1 MDNDEFEIPDYDQL
15 EKTNNNNNNSLNLNN
30 SYKLPTNKKET
41 VKQRYEEHVQ
51 ATLDYRADVVESN
64 QRSPSMPENESKQQQ
79 KPEDINVN
87 YEELYRNAITS
98 SDNININI
106 DSNNSDNNNNN
117 NNNMDELERV
127 AMAYNA
133 QRSKQI
139 EQEVANNNEDG
150 DYDDHDDDDDDEEEE
165 EQLDPSIRWVTLE
178 ATEETDPIV
187 TNKTNNN
194 NKRNNTKKK
203 GKKKR
208 SRRRKVPNNIKVTTY
223 RYSRQNKSAE
233 YKQQIES
240 DVQAIL
246 ETLQST
252 EPVRRTA
259 VDLKEG
265 QAIRYSLPSKE
276 AKAQAIEALKLR
288 HEEEEL
294 VRERERKKQES
305 LERQKREEIEERKR
319 FKAFIEIQ
327 EEKNALKSSEML
339 RAKELI
345 VIRRLERLE
354 KARKKKQLE
363 RRRLEK
369 EKREAVRIRRIEQTK
384 EAAKKIKAQLDERW
398 ENAVALKESGKL
410 QSGYNSIPSAWD
422 RERNNYKSLNRM
434 NSYMHRGGGGF
445 SKRLSPGRVGS
456 NKTRSPARRRG
467 GGNSNNSFRENVRGE
482 PSETR
487 WARAKREAEA
497 RKKKED
503 EDLLKEE
510 LDRQKRLV
518 EQLRKKNREKAK
530 LQNRLATRES
540 NSNSNHTNKN
550 EMKNNN
556 GSAVKKKLAAEKAA
570 KEEKIK
576 LSRERKDKIKLA
588 RKRRKV
594 LEAKLNRE
602 TRERIALQR
611 KLEEKEAKERAR
623 IELMAKRK
631 AAKEKEQAQQE
642 SPIESKTDTN
652 NNFNNNKKKSSKNI
666 IRKPITV
673 GGEKKKKAKPATKAK
688 SSTAKNLKV
697 GTTVTDN
704 GVVKSTI
711 IPPQKSA
718 KRWDR
723 VQKEAAERRRVVEE
737 LKKSEDQR
745 KELKQKLLDEANKR
759 KKLQAEIEARE
770 VREKKFLEDKREKN
784 RMLIKMKEE
793 KLRKL
798 KLYEA
803 EQVRIHMEEEKKWG
817 KNVADNRSKK
827 LKKGAKNR
835 SVVASRSAGSKEGMS
850 PKRRGKNSGLRFVKN
865 KNSPAKSMLNKKFYT
880 KSSGKR
886 LEQFI
891 DNEISQRLKEERDLW
906 EKEKQSLLQKIN
918 SISNKQDNSVELDE
932 SSAEYKLMSEK
943 NRQLEII
950 ENELQKVT
958 TALNA
963 SQINES
969 QRALSPETS
978 IDSEYEALG
987 GWKEMQDLLSAYIP
1001 EQQQQQQQQQQ
1012 KLQQKKNN
1020 ISGGKSFAR
1029 KKNKTSPNNINNN
1042 KKKQA
1047 KARSKSG
1054 MRIVAKTPTTPT
1066 TNLTLPVNSV
1076 VADNGNKNVLIQS
1089 TYAPTPEMFGGMS
1102 PVRKQRIGNEHV
1114 NDVRNAIDQVGDI
1127 EFVEDN
1133 ENPRENANNVSSTSI
1148 DVKVTKT
1155 SQERPSEIDIRN
1167 RNLSAYYLEEPANK
1181 DVEDAN
1187 RHVNNP
1193 GITRPIPSSS
1203 IPHGW
1208 KVVDNEYVKEDDD
1221 STVVPSL
1228 ASWARNDNKDITNTP
1243 VNKPEKIEIGGTTET
1258 PSSLFKTDI
1267 VDTVVND
1274 HQNKNR
1280 LKPVS
1285 LKMSPNAEEE
1295 VESDTQKKADEIS
1308 SDGMSSPIEEMMI

>member
-117 NNNMDELERV
+117 NNNSDELERV

-150 DYDDHDDDDDDEEEE
+150 DYDDDDDDEEEE

-178 ATEETDPIV
+178 ATEETEPIV

-467 GGNSNNSFRENVRGE
+467 GGNGNNSFRENVRGE

-673 GGEKKKKAKPATKAK
+673 GGEKKTKAKPATKAK

-932 SSAEYKLMSEK
+932 SSAEFKLMSEK

-1001 EQQQQQQQQQQ
+1001 EQQQQQQQQKQQQ

-1155 SQERPSEIDIRN
+1155 SQERPSEIDTRN
-1167 RNLSAYYLEEPANK
+1167 RNLSAYYLEEPENK

-1187 RHVNNP
+1187 RHVNNS